1 MKMILNKEIIER
13 YLNNQS
19 TQQERELIEA
29 WYYSFENNL
38 DGISQMTDDEQIN
51 LENELYLKI
60 KEKIAPTQK
69 NPTRQIN
76 WVWYLSSAAAMF
88 LLAFGI
94 WTYNKSAKNIQSL
107 SGTPF
112 SGWAKYENV
121 SAKELKITL
130 PDGSVVVM
138 KPKTQLSYNQSDA
151 KFREVNLTGE
161 AFFDVMHD
169 TTRPFLIYTGKM
181 TTKVL
186 GTSFTVKAYPSM
198 KKSEVSVVSGKVTVF
213 EKDAEDKQNNGV
225 ILTPNLKVT
234 FFDEEEH
241 FVTGLVEKP
250 EVLATINKE
259 TLSFNFQDAPL
270 NDVLTALEKAYGI
283 EMVLERESLGKC
295 TLNGDLTEMPLFTKL
310 DIITRSLN
318 ATYQVKGTSI
328 LVSGIGCE

>member
-1 MKMILNKEIIER
+1 MILNKEIIER
-13 YLNNQS
+13 FLQNTS
-19 TQQERELIEA
+19 TNEERVLVEA
-29 WYYSFENNL
+29 WYFSFEKNL
-38 DGISQMTDDEQIN
+38 DGISQMTDEEQIN
-51 LENELYLKI
+51 LENELYLRI

-69 NPTRQIN
+69 TPTRQIN

-94 WTYNKSAKNIQSL
+94 WTYNKTTKNIQSV
-107 SGTPF
+107 SGVPF

-138 KPKTQLSYNQSDA
+138 QSKTQLSYNQSDT

-169 TTRPFLIYTGKM
+169 STRPFLIYTGKM

-186 GTSFTVKAYPSM
+186 GTSFTIKAFPSM
-198 KKSEVSVVSGKVTVF
+198 KKSEVSVVSGKVTVY
-213 EKDAEDKQNNGV
+213 EKDAEEIKNNGV

-250 EVLATINKE
+250 EVLKTINKE

-270 NDVLTALEKAYGI
+270 NEVLTALEKAYGI

>member
-13 YLNNQS
+13 FLNNQS
-19 TQQERELIEA
+19 TQQELELIEA

-69 NPTRQIN
+69 TPTRQIN

>member
-1 MKMILNKEIIER
+1 MRIDKTIIER
-13 YLNNQS
+13 FLNNQCS
-19 TQQERELIEA
+19 QQERELIEA
-29 WYYSFENNL
+29 WYYSFENHL
-38 DGISQMTDDEQIN
+38 DGISQMTDEEQIN

-60 KEKIAPTQK
+60 KEKIAPAEKTQIRK
-69 NPTRQIN
+69 IN
-76 WVWYLSSAAAMF
+76 WVWYLSSAAAI
-88 LLAFGI
+88 LLLTFGL
-94 WTYNKSAKNIQSL
+94 WTYNKTTKNIQTI
-107 SGTPF
+107 SGVPF

-121 SAKELKITL
+121 SAKDLKITL
-130 PDGSVVVM
+130 PDGSVVLM
-138 KPKTQLSYNQSDA
+138 KPKTQLSYNQSDVA
-151 KFREVNLTGE
+151 FREVNLTGE

-169 TTRPFLIYTGKM
+169 ATRPFLIYTGKM

-186 GTSFTVKAYPSM
+186 GTSFTIKAFPNM
-198 KKSEVSVVSGKVTVF
+198 KKSEVSVVSGKVTVY
-213 EKDAEDKQNNGV
+213 EKDAEEIKNNGV

-250 EVLATINKE
+250 EVLKTINKE

-328 LVSGIGCE
+328 LVSGAGCE

>member
-1 MKMILNKEIIER
+1 MKINKEIIER
-13 YLNNQS
+13 FLQNTS
-19 TQQERELIEA
+19 TDQERRAVET

-38 DGISQMTDDEQIN
+38 DGISQLTDEEQLD

-60 KEKIAPTQK
+60 KEKIAPVQK
-69 NPTRQIN
+69 TPTRQIN

-88 LLAFGI
+88 LLTFGI

-107 SGTPF
+107 SGIPF

-138 KPKTQLSYNQSDA
+138 KPKTQLSYNQSDT
-151 KFREVNLTGE
+151 KFREVNLIGE

-169 TTRPFLIYTGKM
+169 ATRPFLIYTGKM

-186 GTSFTVKAYPSM
+186 GTSFSVKAYPSM

-250 EVLATINKE
+250 EVLTTINKE
-259 TLSFNFQDAPL
+259 NLSFNFQDAPL
-270 NDVLTALEKAYGI
+270 NEVLTALEKAYGI

-328 LVSGIGCE
+328 LVSGAGCE